1 MPTFHDALY
10 LAHSSHD
17 TLQRLSHLL
26 TNPEVYPTNL
36 SQHKELASTLS
47 SIQTLAGLI
56 LNGAPY
62 SKMAQTA
69 RLKQVVL
76 DHTQPSSPPN

>member
-17 TLQRLSHLL
+17 TLQRLSQLL
-26 TNPEVYPTNL
+26 SNPKVYPPNL
-36 SQHKELASTLS
+36 SQHQELSSTLS

-56 LNGAPY
+56 LTGAPY
-62 SKMAQTA
+62 SQMAQTA
-69 RLKQVVL
+69 QLKQACKEAF
-76 DHTQPSSPPN
+76 QPPSLSN

>member
-26 TNPEVYPTNL
+26 ANPEVYPTNL
-36 SQHKELASTLS
+36 SQHKELSSTLS
-47 SIQTLAGLI
+47 SIQTLTGLI
-56 LNGAPY
+56 LTGAPY
-62 SKMAQTA
+62 SQMAQTA
-69 RLKQVVL
+69 RLKQACK
-76 DHTQPSSPPN
+76 DAFQPPPSSN